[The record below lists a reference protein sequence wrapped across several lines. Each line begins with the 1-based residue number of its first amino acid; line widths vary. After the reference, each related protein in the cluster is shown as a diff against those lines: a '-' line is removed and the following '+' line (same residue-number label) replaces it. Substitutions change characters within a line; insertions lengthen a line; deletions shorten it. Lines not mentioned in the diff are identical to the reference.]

1 MTQYYISLIT
11 RIKYLIYAIPLS
23 IMADISDVIQIH
35 NESSDQ
41 EFDRMYM
48 DCDDGGDD
56 PTPNTKGSATST
68 NQEPEIRNEPLIR
81 IVDDDDDE
89 ENNRDGDDEDNIN
102 ITIELEG
109 RNEPERLASLIN
121 TNPLHGIPIICN
133 KNYSY
138 HVIDLEI
145 EKEIEA
151 LVRLSICPSTDK
163 NIAILVNNQLILV
176 PHNVRMSDRLV
187 SYAWGHPKPYEPS
200 NIPYA
205 GEFNR
210 LLRLCASRKNE
221 TFAIFG
227 ARYNNTQYSKSEREI
242 CGLHQYSEFAAIIIS
257 NHTIVDYAIHGYRS
271 NIVDM
276 IERHQPRRIYYNA
289 KNDSITHF
297 LEYKCQPFYQA
308 FAGLLRPLRINEP
321 NGNCSTSF
329 NPLSFCERKNIFC
342 ALCRCLKDAYGFFN
356 YAKIPTTVRIPQRL
370 KNFSLLPSSTGSGP
384 FAIDARRSPKRSR
397 YRNGQYGQL
406 ATAVSQT
413 FRQKPPMRFCARR
426 SADRRQRANTTN
438 EYIKLKR
445 VRSGTNRFR
454 SQQRKYRLHSANVN
468 FEFDS

>member
-1 MTQYYISLIT
+1 MTQYYISAIT
-11 RIKYLIYAIPLS
+11 CIKYLIYVILLS

-41 EFDRMYM
+41 EFDKLYM
-48 DCDDGGDD
+48 DCEDCGGETEERSDVCA
-56 PTPNTKGSATST
+56 NEQAAS
-68 NQEPEIRNEPLIR
+68 NPETHNEPSIR
-81 IVDDDDDE
+81 IVNDDEDGDDDDD
-89 ENNRDGDDEDNIN
+89 DNIN
-102 ITIELEG
+102 VTIELEG
-109 RNEPERLASLIN
+109 RSEHERIASLIN
-121 TNPLHGIPIICN
+121 TNPMHGIPIICN

-138 HVIDLEI
+138 HVLDLEI

-151 LVRLSICPSTDK
+151 LVRHSICPSTDK

-210 LLRLCASRKNE
+210 LLRPRANRENE

-227 ARYNNTQYSKSEREI
+227 ARYNNTQYSKTEREI

-257 NHTIVDYAIHGYRS
+257 HNKIVDYAIHGYRS
-271 NIVDM
+271 NLVDM

-308 FAGLLRPLRINEP
+308 FAGLLRPLRIHEP
-321 NGNCSTSF
+321 NSSASF

-370 KNFSLLPSSTGSGP
+370 KNFALLPSTTGASANDG
-384 FAIDARRSPKRSR
+384 RRSSKYLR
-397 YRNGQYGQL
+397 YRHGQYGQL

-413 FRQKPPMRFCARR
+413 FRQKLSTQFCARR
-426 SADRRQRANTTN
+426 STGRRKRDNTTN

-454 SQQRKYRLHSANVN
+454 SQQNKYRLHSANVN